1 MALEAKRNEPV
12 REGLNAGPREGRAN
26 EAADRAKEQTRDA
39 VNQAG
44 DTAEKIGNQTREAAG
59 QAGDTARLT
68 AERARETTE
77 RLTDQARAGAE
88 RAGDQARAIN
98 EQANAA
104 ARHVAGQAR
113 EMTERATSQA
123 KAAAERAAG
132 QAREI
137 GENVVDSV
145 SKTTDAALDVTQR
158 AADQGREVL
167 LKGVRAAANVQDR
180 LDGRN
185 KELLGSSAKVIEVY
199 RQASES
205 AAGDVQA
212 LVSCYLNVGRSM
224 QEIQQKYLDLLS
236 RNLERTAKRRQDLLN
251 CKSPEEFAQV
261 QRDIYAET
269 VNQTIEA
276 ASTLLEVGSRAA
288 QEALKPLQNRR

>member
-26 EAADRAKEQTRDA
+26 EAADQAKEQTRDA